1 MMEGRSVIFY
11 ALRRD
16 LLAATVFR
24 QKPTY
29 KGNMTEKSGWIARA
43 GALFMENGG
52 PWGGSGGGGDSGGS
66 GKGPRNPWSQPP
78 GGGKP
83 RGPRGVSAMDELT
96 RRMRDR
102 FGGNGGGGDG
112 GEGGAMPWPLV
123 RIGALVIGLA
133 WILLTSFHSV
143 GPQERGV
150 VTRFG
155 GYSRTL
161 NSGVSLTFPWPVES
175 VSKLNVAEIR
185 VINIPEGNET
195 AENFILTGD
204 QNIVDLDYSVRW
216 SIADPEL
223 YLFQIRDPDTTIR
236 EVAESAM
243 RASISRTTLIGAIG
257 AQRGQIEADVERIMR
272 SILSSYQSGVRID
285 GVAIKRADPP
295 SAVNEAFKDV
305 TAAQQEAQSAV
316 NQANTYAQQ
325 VTQRALG
332 EAGAF
337 DKVYEQYKLSPVVTR
352 RRMYYETM
360 EEVLAKVDKTIV
372 EAPGVTPYL
381 PLQEM
386 RKRAPAAA
394 TEAAQ

>member
-1 MMEGRSVIFY
+1 MLY
-11 ALRRD
+11 AEICWLP
-16 LLAATVFR
+16 LFFGKSLPI
-24 QKPTY
+24 KSIM
-29 KGNMTEKSGWIARA
+29 KEKSGWIARA
-43 GALFMENGG
+43 GALFIENGG

-83 RGPRGVSAMDELT
+83 RGPRGASALDELAK
-96 RRMRDR
+96 RMKDR
-102 FGGNGGGGDG
+102 FGGNAG
-112 GEGGAMPWPLV
+112 GEGGNNPWPLI
-123 RIGALVIGLA
+123 RIGVLVVGAA
-133 WILLTSFHSV
+133 WIFLTSFHSV
-143 GPQERGV
+143 GPQERAV
-150 VTRFG
+150 VTQFG
-155 GYSRTL
+155 AYSRTL
-161 NSGVSLTFPWPVES
+161 NSGVGFTLPWPIETVT
-175 VSKLNVAEIR
+175 KLNVAEIQ
-185 VINIPEGNET
+185 VINIPEGNT
-195 AENFILTGD
+195 TTENFVLTGD
-204 QNIVDLDYSVRW
+204 QNIINLDYSVRW

-223 YLFQIRDPDTTIR
+223 YLFQIRDPDVTIR

-243 RASISRTTLIGAIG
+243 RASISRATLIGAIG
-257 AQRGQIEADVERIMR
+257 AQRGQIEADVEKLMR
-272 SILSSYQSGVRID
+272 SILGSYRSGVRIE

-295 SAVNEAFKDV
+295 AAVNEAFKDV

-337 DKVYEQYKLSPVVTR
+337 DKVYEQYRLSPVVTR

-386 RKRAPAAA
+386 RKRAPAAP

>member
-1 MMEGRSVIFY
+1 M
-11 ALRRD
+11 
-16 LLAATVFR
+16 
-24 QKPTY
+24 K
-29 KGNMTEKSGWIARA
+29 EKSGWIARA
-43 GALFMENGG
+43 GALFIENGG

-83 RGPRGVSAMDELT
+83 RGPRGASAMDELAK
-96 RRMRDR
+96 RMKDR
-102 FGGNGGGGDG
+102 FGGNAG
-112 GEGGAMPWPLV
+112 GEGGNNPWPLI
-123 RIGALVIGLA
+123 RIGALVVGAA
-133 WILLTSFHSV
+133 WIFLTSFHSV
-143 GPQERGV
+143 GPQERAV
-150 VTRFG
+150 VTQFG
-155 GYSRTL
+155 AYSRTL
-161 NSGVSLTFPWPVES
+161 NSGVGITLPWPIETVT
-175 VSKLNVAEIR
+175 KLNVAEIQ
-185 VINIPEGNET
+185 VINIPEGNAT
-195 AENFILTGD
+195 TENFVLTGD
-204 QNIVDLDYSVRW
+204 QNIINLDYSVRW

-223 YLFQIRDPDTTIR
+223 YLFQIRDPDITIR

-243 RASISRTTLIGAIG
+243 RASISRATLIGAIG
-257 AQRGQIEADVERIMR
+257 AQRGQIEADVEKLMR
-272 SILSSYQSGVRID
+272 SILGSYRSGVRIE

-295 SAVNEAFKDV
+295 AAVNEAFKDV

-337 DKVYEQYKLSPVVTR
+337 DKVYEQYRLSPVVTR

-386 RKRAPAAA
+386 RKRAPAAP